1 MVVEGHCNGGKF
13 SAVNGSL
20 DFYFYNDSYPEA
32 VVTSLQSFAVNNCI
46 YEQLSCCSY
55 SNAS

>member
-20 DFYFYNDSYPEA
+20 DFYHDSYPEA

>member
-20 DFYFYNDSYPEA
+20 DFYHDSYPEA
-32 VVTSLQSFAVNNCI
+32 AVNNCI